1 MHFLT
6 CPFATHQKNEG
17 RKGKQQ
23 MTRKIDKTWG
33 LPYKKYWQ
41 DMSDFFCTP
50 LLSLEHFSAASDSMN
65 DVTSLWQDLMKYC
78 WYVTCQRLLLWRKTK
93 WLAFNHGLFWH
104 PQGPTNTA
112 AFGTPFPGLIWWI
125 AKSVSVK
132 PTLCFHFRKSWAFFF
147 LKICFN
153 SGFFRSLDHDCTSIA
168 ARDPNSTSFRL

>member
-1 MHFLT
+1 MGVALQKVLT
-6 CPFATHQKNEG
+6 GHV
-17 RKGKQQ
+17 R
-23 MTRKIDKTWG
+23 
-33 LPYKKYWQ
+33 L
-41 DMSDFFCTP
+41 FFTP
-50 LLSLEHFSAASDSMN
+50 LLSLEHFSAVSDSMN

-168 ARDPNSTSFRL
+168 ERDPNSTSFRL